1 MKSIWKGAI
10 SFGLV
15 SIPVQLFSATEER
28 GVSFKQVHATDGGR
42 IRYRRI
48 CELEDEEVAYSDIT
62 KAYETDDGTLV
73 MLTPEELADLPLPS
87 KKIIDVVGFVQA
99 EEFDPIQFNRAYYIK
114 AADAAAAKPYV
125 LMREALE
132 RSGRVAVVKVA
143 LRSREAPALLRVHD
157 GVLVLHTMLWP
168 DEVRSA
174 EGIAPDNKVTVRKQ
188 ELEMVDSF
196 MEALGGYDP
205 DEFTDEYRAAVE
217 ALVASKEGEGPP
229 VVHEE
234 AAEKPGKV
242 IDLMAA
248 LEASVKAAKSARG
261 EEPAAAE
268 KATVSRMPAKKAA
281 AKKTAAKKT
290 AAKKTAAKKT
300 TAKKA
305 AAKKST
311 AKKAAKKTAS
321 KKAA

>member
-28 GVSFKQVHATDGGR
+28 GVSFKQVHAKDGGR
-42 IRYRRI
+42 IRYRRV
-48 CELEDEEVAYSDIT
+48 CELEDEEVPYADIT
-62 KAYETDDGTLV
+62 KAYETGDGELV
-73 MLTPEELADLPLPS
+73 MLTPDELADLPLPS
-87 KKIIDVVGFVQA
+87 KKIIDVVGFVRS

-114 AADAAAAKPYV
+114 AADASAAKPYV

-157 GVLVLHTMLWP
+157 SGGESVLVLHTMLWP
-168 DEVRSA
+168 DEVRPA
-174 EGIAPDNKVTVRKQ
+174 KGIAPDNKVTVRKQ

-205 DEFTDEYRAAVE
+205 DEFTDEYREAVE

-229 VVHEE
+229 VVREE
-234 AAEKPGKV
+234 AEEKPGKV

-248 LEASVKAAKSARG
+248 LEASVKAAKTSRG
-261 EEPAAAE
+261 EEETPAAKK
-268 KATVSRMPAKKAA
+268 KAPAKKAA
-281 AKKTAAKKT
+281 AKKKTTAKKT
-290 AAKKTAAKKT
+290 AAKKSTR
-300 TAKKA
+300 KA
-305 AAKKST
+305 A
-311 AKKAAKKTAS
+311 
-321 KKAA
+321 

>member
-28 GVSFKQVHATDGGR
+28 GVSFKQVHAKDGGR

-48 CELEDEEVAYSDIT
+48 CEIEDKEVPYSDIT
-62 KAYETDDGTLV
+62 KAYEAADGNLV
-73 MLTPEELADLPLPS
+73 MLTAEELADLPLPS
-87 KKIIDVVGFVQA
+87 KKIIDVVGFV
-99 EEFDPIQFNRAYYIK
+99 ETETFDPIQFARPYYIK
-114 AADAAAAKPYV
+114 AADASAAKPYV
-125 LMREALE
+125 LLREALE

-157 GVLVLHTMLWP
+157 DVLVLHTMLWP
-168 DEVRSA
+168 DEVRA
-174 EGIAPDNKVTVRKQ
+174 AKGIAPDNKVTVRKQ

-196 MEALGGYDP
+196 MDALGGYDP
-205 DEFTDEYRAAVE
+205 ADFTDEYREAVE

-229 VVHEE
+229 VEQEE
-234 AAEKPGKV
+234 PAEKPGKV

-248 LEASVKAAKSARG
+248 LEASVEAAKSSRGEDKKAAK
-261 EEPAAAE
+261 
-268 KATVSRMPAKKAA
+268 KAPAKKAA
-281 AKKTAAKKT
+281 AKKAAPAKKT
-290 AAKKTAAKKT
+290 PAKKT
-300 TAKKA
+300 TAKKT
-305 AAKKST
+305 T
-311 AKKAAKKTAS
+311 AKKTTAKKTPAKKTATKKGTG